1 MRRFEGTPDERAGD
15 DGRRRGGEVPTTDD
29 AGPASAAP
37 PGGDDDRG
45 GATIVVAPY
54 AGYCYGVER
63 ALRIAEEAGVTLE
76 RPIYTLGPLIHNP
89 SVVERLARDGIAAV
103 DDLAQ
108 VEHGTVIVRTHGVD
122 PQVVAAARARGLA
135 VIDATC
141 PFVTVAQQKAEM
153 LREKGYV
160 PVILG
165 ERDHPE
171 VVGLAAW
178 AGAGA
183 VLVQDADELRLSEV
197 RDKRVGVV
205 VQTTQTRDNLA
216 RLAARLAPVA
226 RETLVFNTICDATG
240 RRQAAAQKLAGE
252 VDAVIVVGGRN
263 SANTTRLASLCR
275 TIQPRTWHIETA
287 AELEAGWLAGAARVG
302 VTAGAST
309 PEEEIAAVV
318 ARIRELTRP

>member
-1 MRRFEGTPDERAGD
+1 MRPSDDEPDERA
-15 DGRRRGGEVPTTDD
+15 
-29 AGPASAAP
+29 
-37 PGGDDDRG
+37 

-153 LREKGYV
+153 LRDKGYV

-171 VVGLAAW
+171 VVGLAGW
-178 AGAGA
+178 AGLGA
-183 VLVQDADELRLSEV
+183 VLVQDADELRLADV
-197 RDKRVGVV
+197 RNKRVGVV

-216 RLAARLAPVA
+216 RLAARIAPLA

-275 TIQPRTWHIETA
+275 TIQPRTRHIETA

-309 PEEEIAAVV
+309 PEEEIEAVV
-318 ARIRELTRP
+318 ARIRELTRS

>member
-1 MRRFEGTPDERAGD
+1 MRPSEDDPDERAGD
-15 DGRRRGGEVPTTDD
+15 DRGGGGEVSATGG
-29 AGPASAAP
+29 AGAVSAAR
-37 PGGDDDRG
+37 GDDDRG

-63 ALRIAEEAGVTLE
+63 ALRLAEEAGVTLSP
-76 RPIYTLGPLIHNP
+76 PIYTLGPLIHNP
-89 SVVERLARDGIAAV
+89 SVVERLARGGIAAV
-103 DDLAQ
+103 DDLEQ
-108 VEHGTVIVRTHGVD
+108 IERGTVIVRTHGVD
-122 PQVVAAARARGLA
+122 PKVVAAARARGLA

-153 LREKGYV
+153 LRDKGYV

-183 VLVQDADELRLSEV
+183 VLVQDAEELRLSEV
-197 RDKRVGVV
+197 RNKRVGVV

-240 RRQAAAQKLAGE
+240 KRQAAAQKLAGE

-275 TIQPRTWHIETA
+275 SIQPRTWHIETA
-287 AELEAGWLAGAARVG
+287 AELEAGWLSGAVRVG

-309 PEEEIAAVV
+309 PEEEIEAVV
-318 ARIRELTRP
+318 ARIRELTQP